1 MSQPVIILVNP
12 QLGENIGACARAMLN
27 CNLTELRLVKPRD
40 GWPSESALANA
51 SGADALINNAKL
63 YETTQEAI
71 ADLQLVYATSARQF
85 SLNKP
90 IDDLEQAAQTLVESD
105 LACGVLFGPERTG
118 LHGDDVALASR
129 LLTIP
134 LNPSFSSL
142 NIAQAVLLVAYGWH
156 RAQGLAQPQLSPR
169 IERQQPATQE
179 QVEGM
184 IEHFTRELVWLPEL
198 QRHANGATG
207 LAAVA
212 LVADNV
218 AYLAGVYGRVFG
230 AWPERIDEGLKV
242 ATGGAPLAFCTR
254 QALQQRLRDVVLPE
268 RALPHAAALFIHV
281 ADRQRAYKTLHDG
294 GFSPRR
300 MPDGSWAIDATDAHG
315 VAMVFG

>member
-1 MSQPVIILVNP
+1 MSQHIRPTPGIAGLDHAVIAVRDLDAASQTFTRMGFTLAPRGLHSTGSSNHNIMLGSDYFELLTVPNANPLQAYFHEFQRHHEGLAALALTGTDVAAALPVLAEQGFEP
-12 QLGENIGACARAMLN
+12 SA
-27 CNLTELRLVKPRD
+27 PRD
-40 GWPSESALANA
+40 FSRAV
-51 SGADALINNAKL
+51 
-63 YETTQEAI
+63 TQG
-71 ADLQLVYATSARQF
+71 S
-85 SLNKP
+85 
-90 IDDLEQAAQTLVESD
+90 
-105 LACGVLFGPERTG
+105 RTG
-118 LHGDDVALASR
+118 TARFR
-129 LLTIP
+129 LT
-134 LNPSFSSL
+134 
-142 NIAQAVLLVAYGWH
+142 NIASHATPG
-156 RAQGLAQPQLSPR
+156 AQVFICQ
-169 IERQQPATQE
+169 
-179 QVEGM
+179 
-184 IEHFTRELVWLPEL
+184 HFTRELVWLPEL

-212 LVADNV
+212 FVADNV

-281 ADRQRAYKTLHDG
+281 ADRQRACKTLHDG

>member
-1 MSQPVIILVNP
+1 MSQPIIILVNP

-184 IEHFTRELVWLPEL
+184 IEHFTRELD
-198 QRHANGATG
+198 
-207 LAAVA
+207 AADFFTSPNKRPSMIRNLRAAFSRMQPTEQDVQTFRGIVKA
-212 LVADNV
+212 LV
-218 AYLAGVYGRVFG
+218 LGR
-230 AWPERIDEGLKV
+230 R
-242 ATGGAPLAFCTR
+242 GG
-254 QALQQRLRDVVLPE
+254 QR
-268 RALPHAAALFIHV
+268 
-281 ADRQRAYKTLHDG
+281 
-294 GFSPRR
+294 
-300 MPDGSWAIDATDAHG
+300 
-315 VAMVFG
+315 